1 MVQLI
6 VEIVISIGIVA
17 LLVMALMQRKQ
28 ETKVYIKEEND
39 EDRGKYWDTTEQD
52 WSSKRNKETLSERR
66 ETYLNSSIDLLK
78 KQITAFVY
86 DENPDLAN
94 LDSKG
99 FANLNNVLAKHAQA
113 IVQDVEKIK
122 KEFVLK

>member
-17 LLVMALMQRKQ
+17 LLVMALMQRKK
-28 ETKVYIKEEND
+28 ETKVYIKEEKD

-52 WSSKRNKETLSERR
+52 WSSKRNKEALSERR
-66 ETYLNSSIDLLK
+66 ETYLNSSADILK
-78 KQITAFVY
+78 KQIITFVY

-122 KEFVLK
+122 KEFAL